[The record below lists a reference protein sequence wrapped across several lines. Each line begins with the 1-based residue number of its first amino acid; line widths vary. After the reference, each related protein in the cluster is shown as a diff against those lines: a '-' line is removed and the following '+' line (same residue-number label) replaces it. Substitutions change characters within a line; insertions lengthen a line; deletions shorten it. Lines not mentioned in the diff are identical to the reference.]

1 MSPMIGQNGYGTCP
15 LVDLGHA
22 YRVVYAV
29 QLADELWILHAFQK
43 KSRRGIKTPEH
54 EVDLVRDRL
63 KKLKEMLR

>member
-1 MSPMIGQNGYGTCP
+1 MHGMGSGVLELALKFRGDT
-15 LVDLGHA
+15 

-54 EVDLVRDRL
+54 ELGLVRDRL
-63 KKLKEMLR
+63 KKLKEILR